1 MASSAKKSKV
11 SAEKSVELEEVEAI
25 ALEEIDTAQ
34 SEIDLLNEKASE
46 EILKIEQK
54 YNKLRKPLYDK
65 RNIIIKRIPNFW
77 VTAVSFFYNNLI
89 FSRKYCNLKKF

>member
-1 MASSAKKSKV
+1 MASSAKKIKV
-11 SAEKSVELEEVEAI
+11 SAEKTAELEEIEAI

-77 VTAVSFFYNNLI
+77 VTAVSFFI
-89 FSRKYCNLKKF
+89 IT

>member
-77 VTAVSFFYNNLI
+77 VTAVSFFL
-89 FSRKYCNLKKF
+89 